1 RVRAFDLDAYAH
13 QDLPF
18 ELLVDALQPTRSM
31 ARHPLFQVM
40 LALQN
45 TARPRM
51 DLPGLSV
58 AMEPLAR
65 TGAKFDLL
73 VSLAEQYDADGE
85 PLGLWGELEFS
96 SDLFDVS
103 TVERLIQRWLRLIE
117 QAVAEPDAPLY
128 QCALLT
134 PEERHALLEGFNA
147 TTWPIPDATIPAL
160 FEAQTA
166 SNPAATALVF
176 ADRELSY
183 GELNAQANQ
192 LAHHLQ
198 TLGVG
203 PNTLVGICVER
214 SFEMLVGVLA
224 ILKAGGAYMPLDP
237 DYPQERLRFM
247 LDDAAVSVLLT
258 QQRLLAALPSNNAHV
273 LCLDRDLPLFSNTN
287 RSTPPSRAQADDL
300 AYLIYTSGSTGQPKG
315 VAVTHRNVVRLARS
329 DDSLSFDSDEVFLQ
343 LAPLAFDAS
352 TLELWAALLNGGRLV
367 LMPPG
372 QSTLED
378 IGRHLTGH
386 RVTTLWLTA
395 GLFHLM
401 VDERLEDLTGV
412 RRLFAGGEALSVPH
426 VQKAAAALGANRVI
440 NGYGPTENTT
450 FTSCYPVPAADAI
463 TTSVPI
469 GKPIANTRTYILD
482 DALQPVPVGVVGELY
497 TGGLG
502 LARAYLNRPALTAE
516 RFVADPFSPTPGARM
531 YRTGDLA
538 RWHED
543 GNLEFIGRAD
553 GQVKIRGFRI
563 EPGEIETALLAVP
576 EVTQAAVVARDDG
589 LGLQLVAYWV
599 PSEGSDTSAEALRLA
614 LSDQLP
620 DYMLPSAFVALA
632 ALPLTAN
639 GKLDRRT
646 LPAPERGGY
655 AFVSPSSPEE
665 APLAALFAE
674 VLGLDQVSVA
684 DSFFALGGHSLLA
697 TRLVSRVR
705 EVMKVELPIRALF
718 EAPTVA
724 QLALRLRDLR
734 SARLPLTALPR
745 PDRLPLSYAQQ
756 RLWFIHRMEGPSA
769 TYNIPIALRLAGPLN
784 ADALERALLDLL
796 TRHEALRTRFPEFE
810 GVAAQQIV
818 PVADIGSILT
828 RYELSEAELTA
839 RLQQAADT
847 ALDISVELPFRAWL
861 FCLGNEEQVLLM
873 LVHHIAAD
881 GSSMAALSDDLTLA
895 YNARCL
901 NQAPDWP
908 NLPLQYA
915 DYALW
920 QRQALGSVND
930 PLSFMAQQLA
940 FWKTALRGL
949 PDELNLP
956 TDRPRPLVS
965 SYRGT
970 TVPIH
975 FSAELHR
982 DLLALVQ
989 AEQAS
994 LFMLL
999 QATLAALLSRL
1010 GAGEDIAIGA
1020 PIAGRTDKAIEDLIG
1035 FFVNTL
1041 VLRTDLSGRPSLRTV
1056 LQRVRTFDLNAYEHQ
1071 DLPFEL
1077 LVDALQP
1084 SRSMARHPLFQV
1096 MLVLQNTVNAR
1107 LDLPGINAV
1116 VEPLVRSSAK
1126 FDLSVNLAEFYG
1138 DNGEPLGLSGELEFS
1153 SDLFDADSVE
1163 RLSRRWLSLI
1173 EQAVAQPDAPL
1184 HQCDILSPEERSMLL
1199 NNQTYVLD
1207 NALQPVPAGVVGEL
1221 YTGDIGYAR
1230 AYLTNPVLCAERFV
1244 ADPFS
1249 AVPGLRMYR
1258 TGDLVRRRKDGNL
1271 EFIGRADAPVKVRG
1285 VMPVETAELKNDF
1298 IPSRTP
1304 TESALAEIWS
1314 EVLHLQQVDRR
1325 DNFFELGGHSLLA
1338 TQVVSRIQRNLGI
1351 VMPFRALFENPS
1363 LGALAGYLDRQ
1374 CQTEASDSMPLGVA
1388 PPILPV
1394 SRDQPLPLSFAQ
1406 QRLWFIDQIGSGAA
1420 YNMSSALR
1428 LRGQLNVS
1436 ALEQSLTEVV
1446 RRHESLRTTFDN
1458 SAEQPYQ
1465 HIRAPQLVALP
1476 VTDLSHL
1483 PDALRRTETRREA
1496 QQEAQKLF
1504 DLSRDLMLRARL
1516 LRLDEDEHVLLLSLH
1531 HIAADGWSNDV
1542 LVRELAE
1549 LYEAFATDKPSA
1561 LAELPVQYADFAVW
1575 QRQWLQGEV
1584 LQQQTAFWKKQLQ
1597 GAPALLALPTDRPR
1611 PPVES
1616 FRGGVYPVQLDAKR
1630 TAGLRKLS
1638 RDADTTLFTT
1648 LLAAFQVLLA
1658 RYSGQD
1664 DIVVGSPIANRN
1676 CLETEPLI
1684 GFFVNTLALRADLSG
1699 NPSFSQV
1706 LAQVKHTTLLAQ
1718 DHQDLPFERLVEELQ
1733 VERNLSYNPIVQIV
1747 FALQAAKT
1755 TGFALPG
1762 LEVSSFEFAEPS
1774 VRMDLEL
1781 HLWEQ
1786 AEGIV
1791 GGCSY
1796 AADLFDA
1803 TTIARLMGH
1812 FYTLLDGIIAD
1823 PERPILGLALLD
1835 ESESRQILVDWNRTA
1850 ADLPKDL
1857 CLHQLF
1863 EQQAA
1868 HTPDQAAVVFAGQS
1882 LSYRQLDRR
1891 ANQLAHHLQS
1901 LGVVPDSLVGI
1912 CVERSAD
1919 MVVGILAI
1927 HKAGGA
1933 YLPLDPAYPPERL
1946 AYMLEDAAAPVLLT
1960 QAALLDRLP
1969 AHNAKPVY
1977 LDSDWPVI
1985 EALSTDQPSNTV
1997 TADNLA
2003 YVIYTSG
2010 STGNPK
2016 GVLVEHRGVCS
2027 VVQAQIALL
2036 GIGTHDRVLQFAS
2049 LSFDAAASETMLALG
2064 SGAALYLGTHETLAP
2079 GEPLRRF
2086 LTENAISLAT
2096 VTPSTLA
2103 ALPEDSLPALRTLGV
2118 AGEACSA
2125 ELFGQWA
2132 KNRRFFNLYGP
2143 TEASICA
2150 TAWRCE
2156 TITASAPPI
2165 GRPLANVQVYILDAL
2180 HQPVPIGVAGELY
2193 IGGVGVARGYLN
2205 RPELTEEKFIAN
2217 PFGAGRV
2224 YKTGDLTRWLP
2235 DGNIEYLGRIDQQVK
2250 IRGFRIEPGE
2260 IESVLAQHPA
2270 VREAVV
2276 LARADQF
2283 GKPRLVAYLLTD
2295 GQESPTG
2302 ALREWLQ
2309 GKLPDYMV
2317 PAAFVRLET
2326 WPLTPNGK
2334 LDRQGL
2340 PEPDMQANE
2349 SEYLAPQTLT
2359 ESALAE
2365 VWRKVLNVERVGR
2378 QDNFFELGGHSLLL
2392 TQLIYHI
2399 EAALGV
2405 LPTMRDLFSV
2415 PTLSTQAAHLDAS
2428 MQAQGQDAAPM
2439 QSVDFA
2445 AESQLDPAIWPPT
2458 ADFARTA
2465 EDLHAVLITGASG
2478 FLGAY
2483 LLDELARQ
2491 TSAELYC
2498 LVRADNAEHGA
2509 QRLRLNLERHGL
2521 WRDELALRLH
2531 PVVGDLE
2538 QPRLG
2543 LSVAEFDSLAE
2554 RVDAIYHSGAHD
2566 NFLYP
2571 YAMLKAAN
2579 VDGTHELLRLA
2590 ARVRT
2595 KPLHFVSTLSVV
2607 SPMVEQVS
2615 ETEPLACPEQ
2625 TGMGYVDTKWVA
2637 EQLVQRAAERGM
2649 PVTIHRPTHIL
2660 GVSDRGYTHIDDA
2673 WYRRLLNDVQ
2683 LGTATG
2689 DDNADDNLVPVGFV
2703 SRAIVHLSLQQ
2714 ASLGKV
2720 FHLSNPSY
2728 TPRSIYQ
2735 DVLRER
2741 GYSITLLPFD
2751 QWLAQL
2757 VEAAKTRPDLGLIPL
2772 LPMLTAYDTENPAP
2786 SVSRHIHYVNTTAGL
2801 AGSGIV
2807 CPEIRHTE
2815 LRAYFAYL
2823 IDEGHFPPPQRPTI
2837 KSTD

>member
-1 RVRAFDLDAYAH
+1 
-13 QDLPF
+13 
-18 ELLVDALQPTRSM
+18 
-31 ARHPLFQVM
+31 
-40 LALQN
+40 
-45 TARPRM
+45 
-51 DLPGLSV
+51 
-58 AMEPLAR
+58 
-65 TGAKFDLL
+65 
-73 VSLAEQYDADGE
+73 
-85 PLGLWGELEFS
+85 LEFS

-134 PEERHALLEGFNA
+134 SEERYTLLEGFNA
-147 TTWPIPDATIPAL
+147 TTRPVPDATIPAL
-160 FEAQTA
+160 FEAQAA
-166 SNPAATALVF
+166 SNPAATALIF

-183 GELNAQANQ
+183 GELNAQANR

-258 QQRLLAALPSNNAHV
+258 QQGLLAALPSTNAHL
-273 LCLDRDLPLFSNTN
+273 LCLDRDLPLFRDASSNT
-287 RSTPPSRAQADDL
+287 PPNRAQADDL

-315 VAVTHRNVVRLARS
+315 VAVTHRNVVRLVRS

-378 IGRHLTGH
+378 IGRHLTRH

-426 VQKAAAALGANRVI
+426 VQKAAAALGANRII

-450 FTSCYPVPAADAI
+450 FTSCYPVLAADAI

-469 GKPIANTRTYILD
+469 GRPIANTRTYILD
-482 DALQPVPVGVVGELY
+482 DALQPVPVGVSGELY

-516 RFVADPFSPTPGARM
+516 RFVADPFSPTPGSRM

-538 RWHED
+538 RWRED

-563 EPGEIETALLAVP
+563 EPGEIETALLALP
-576 EVTQAAVVARDDG
+576 EVMQAAVVARDDG

-599 PSEGSDTSAEALRLA
+599 PSKDSDTSAEALRLT
-614 LSDQLP
+614 LSAQLP
-620 DYMLPSAFVALA
+620 DYMLPSAFVALD

-639 GKLDRRT
+639 GKLDRRA

-674 VLGLDQVSVA
+674 VLGLEQVSVA

-769 TYNIPIALRLAGPLN
+769 TYNIPIALRLTGPLN
-784 ADALERALLDLL
+784 ADALELALLDLL
-796 TRHEALRTRFPEFE
+796 ARHEALRTRFPEFD

-818 PVADIGSILT
+818 PVADIGSLLT
-828 RYELSEAELTA
+828 RVHVTEAELSA

-861 FCLGNEEQVLLM
+861 FYLANEEQVLLI

-901 NQAPDWP
+901 NQALAWPD
-908 NLPLQYA
+908 LPLQYA

-920 QRQALGSVND
+920 QRQALGTLDD
-930 PLSFMAQQLA
+930 PLSSMAQQLA
-940 FWKTALRGL
+940 FWKQALNDL

-965 SYRGT
+965 SYNGA
-970 TVPIH
+970 TVPIQ
-975 FSAELHR
+975 FSAELHQH
-982 DLLALVQ
+982 LLALAQ
-989 AEQAS
+989 TEQAS

-1020 PIAGRTDKAIEDLIG
+1020 PIAGRTDKAIEGLIG

-1056 LQRVRTFDLNAYEHQ
+1056 LQRVRTFDLDAYEHQ

-1084 SRSMARHPLFQV
+1084 ARSMARHPLFQI

-1107 LDLPGINAV
+1107 LDLPGISAS

-1126 FDLSVNLAEFYG
+1126 FDLSINLAELYG

-1153 SDLFDADSVE
+1153 SDLFDADTVE
-1163 RLSRRWLSLI
+1163 HLSRRWLSLI

-1184 HQCDILSPEERSMLL
+1184 HQCDILSPKERSMLL
-1199 NNQTYVLD
+1199 NAQSYVLD
-1207 NALQPVPAGVVGEL
+1207 NALQPVPIGVVGEL

-1230 AYLTNPVLCAERFV
+1230 AYLTNPVLCAERYV

-1249 AVPGLRMYR
+1249 AVPGTRMYR

-1271 EFIGRADAPVKVRG
+1271 EFIGRADAPVKIRSVT
-1285 VMPVETAELKNDF
+1285 PVEAVEPKNDF
-1298 IPSRTP
+1298 SPSRTP
-1304 TESALAEIWS
+1304 TESALADIWS
-1314 EVLHLQQVDRR
+1314 EVLHLQQIDRR

-1363 LGALAGYLDRQ
+1363 LGALAAYLDRQ
-1374 CQTEASDSMPLGVA
+1374 GQTEHNGSVA

-1394 SRDQPLPLSFAQ
+1394 SRAQPLPLSFAQ

-1428 LRGQLNVS
+1428 LHGQLNVS
-1436 ALEQSLTEVV
+1436 ALQQALTEVV
-1446 RRHESLRTTFDN
+1446 SRHESLRTTFDN
-1458 SAEQPYQ
+1458 SAEQPCQ
-1465 HIRAPQLVALP
+1465 HIREPQPVALP

-1483 PDALRRTETRREA
+1483 PDDLRRTEARYEA
-1496 QQEAQKLF
+1496 RQEAQKLF

-1516 LRLDEDEHVLLLSLH
+1516 LCLDENDHVLLLSLH

-1575 QRQWLQGEV
+1575 QRQWLQGKV
-1584 LQQQTAFWKKQLQ
+1584 LQRQTAFWKKQLQ

-1616 FRGGVYPVQLDAKR
+1616 FRGGVYPVQLNAKR

-1676 CLETEPLI
+1676 RLEIEPLI

-1706 LAQVKHTTLLAQ
+1706 LAQVKQTMLLAQ

-1786 AEGIV
+1786 EESIV

-1796 AADLFDA
+1796 AADLFDE
-1803 TTIARLMGH
+1803 TTIARLMAH

-1835 ESESRQILVDWNRTA
+1835 ESESRQILVDWNNTA

-1868 HTPDQAAVVFAGQS
+1868 RTPDQTAIVFAGQS

-1891 ANQLAHHLQS
+1891 ANQLARHLQT

-1933 YLPLDPAYPPERL
+1933 YLPLDPAYPQERL

-1960 QAALLDRLP
+1960 QTALLDSLP

-2010 STGNPK
+2010 STGKPK

-2027 VVQAQIALL
+2027 VVQAQIELL
-2036 GIGTHDRVLQFAS
+2036 EIGADDRFLQFAS
-2049 LSFDAAASETMLALG
+2049 LSFDAAAAEIIMPLA
-2064 SGAALYLGTHETLAP
+2064 SGATLYLGTRDSLAP
-2079 GEPLRRF
+2079 GEPLLRF
-2086 LTENAISLAT
+2086 LTDNAISIAT

-2103 ALPEDSLPALRTLGV
+2103 ALPEDSLPALRTLAV

-2156 TITASAPPI
+2156 TITANAPPI
-2165 GRPLANVQVYILDAL
+2165 GRPLANVLVYILDTL
-2180 HQPVPIGVAGELY
+2180 QQPVPIGVAGELY
-2193 IGGVGVARGYLN
+2193 IGGIGVARGYLN
-2205 RPELTEEKFIAN
+2205 RPELTEERFIAN
-2217 PFGAGRV
+2217 PFGAGRL
-2224 YKTGDLTRWLP
+2224 YKTGDLTRWLS

-2260 IESVLAQHPA
+2260 IESILAQHPA
-2270 VREAVV
+2270 IREAVV

-2283 GKPRLVAYLLTD
+2283 GKPRLIAYLLTD

-2309 GKLPDYMV
+2309 GKLPDYMI
-2317 PAAFVRLET
+2317 PTAFVRLET

-2340 PEPDMQANE
+2340 PEPDMQAND
-2349 SEYLAPQTLT
+2349 SDYIAPQTLT
-2359 ESALAE
+2359 EAALAE
-2365 VWRKVLNVERVGR
+2365 VWRKVLNVKRVGR
-2378 QDNFFELGGHSLLL
+2378 QDNFFDLGGHSLLL

-2405 LPTMRDLFSV
+2405 LPAMRDLFSF
-2415 PTLSTQAAHLDAS
+2415 PTLSAQAGHIDACLR
-2428 MQAQGQDAAPM
+2428 AQEQDDLPI
-2439 QSVDFA
+2439 QTVDFA
-2445 AESQLDPAIWPPT
+2445 AESQLDPAIMPPA
-2458 ADFARTA
+2458 ADFALAA
-2465 EDLHAVLITGASG
+2465 EELQAILITGASG

-2483 LLDELARQ
+2483 LLAELARQ
-2491 TSAELYC
+2491 TSAAFYC

-2521 WRDELALRLH
+2521 WQDELALRLH

-2543 LSVAEFDSLAE
+2543 LSVAEFDNLAE
-2554 RVDAIYHSGAHD
+2554 RIDVIYHSGAHD

-2590 ARVRT
+2590 AMVRT
-2595 KPLHFVSTLSVV
+2595 KPLHYVSTLSVV
-2607 SPMVEQVS
+2607 SPMLEQIT
-2615 ETEPLACPEQ
+2615 ETEPLTCPEQ
-2625 TGMGYVDTKWVA
+2625 VGMGYIDTKWVA
-2637 EQLVQRAAERGM
+2637 EQLVQHAAERGM

-2673 WYRRLLNDVQ
+2673 WYRRLLNDIQ

-2689 DDNADDNLVPVGFV
+2689 DDNTDDNLVPVGFV

-2714 ASLGKV
+2714 TSLGKV

-2741 GYSITLLPFD
+2741 GYSITLLPFAP
-2751 QWLAQL
+2751 WLAQL

-2786 SVSRHIHYVNTTAGL
+2786 SVSRHIDYANTTAGL

-2807 CPEIRHTE
+2807 CPEIGHE
-2815 LRAYFAYL
+2815 ALRAYFAYL
-2823 IDEGHFPPPQRPTI
+2823 IDEGHFPPPRQPAATA
-2837 KSTD
+2837 TD